1 MAQHPTSS
9 VLSLVTPRLHTAGSE
24 EKPLQEVLPEVSPE
38 GAAGPATASDVDV
51 SGGLGPP
58 PETPPRTVSDLA
70 AGVPIT
76 PAPSLESQGDRCAAC
91 LWLLSTGKMS
101 CNAHIT
107 L

>member
-1 MAQHPTSS
+1 MAQHPGSS
-9 VLSLVTPRLHTAGSE
+9 ALSHVKPRLHTAGAE

-91 LWLLSTGKMS
+91 S
-101 CNAHIT
+101 
-107 L
+107 

>member
-1 MAQHPTSS
+1 VGRAWPS
-9 VLSLVTPRLHTAGSE
+9 TPAHQRYIVMYIAGSE

-76 PAPSLESQGDRCAAC
+76 PAPSLESQGDRSVAC
-91 LWLLSTGKMS
+91 R
-101 CNAHIT
+101 
-107 L
+107 